1 MIPDPTR
8 RDRMVAMYER
18 GLGTGEIAAEFSVC
32 PPAVRMALIRAGVY
46 RGASHFGPRRS
57 EATTAQINSLA
68 EHVANGGVINDWRRA
83 NGLKNSWSA
92 QLWAKICRDLGAQ
105 AV

>member
-1 MIPDPTR
+1 MIPDISR

-18 GLGTGEIAAEFSVC
+18 GCGTGEIAAEFSVK

-46 RGASHFGPRRS
+46 RGAPRLGPARS
-57 EATTAQINSLA
+57 PKTDMQIAALA
-68 EHVANGGVINDWRRA
+68 EHVANGGELAEWGRA
-83 NGLKNSWSA
+83 NGVPSSWSH